1 MNQRVLT
8 VLEYNKIIERLVSMA
23 SSPLGKEK
31 AEKLQPSSNLDEI
44 EKMQQATA
52 DALSRLFKKD
62 SISFGDNKP
71 VGRSL
76 KSLEINATLSVS
88 ELLTIAALLDNVNR
102 VKVYGRK
109 ERTDEPDDSLTSLFD
124 ELEPLT
130 GVSEEIRRCIISEEE
145 IADDASPELKH
156 IRRSISLTGEKIH
169 TQLTSMVNG
178 SLRTY
183 LQDAVITQRDGRYCI
198 PVKAEYKGQVPGMI
212 HDQSSTGSTLFIE
225 PQAIVNLNNKIR
237 ELGLEEKKEIEAILA
252 KLSALVAE
260 ETASIKRDQEIMTAL
275 DLIFAKGRLALEQN
289 ATKPVFNTDHI
300 INIRKARHPLL
311 DPKKVVPIDVRLGE
325 DFDLLVV
332 TGPNTGGK
340 TVSLKTVGLL
350 TLMGQAGLHIPA
362 GDRSRLSIFNKVYAD
377 IGDEQSIEQ
386 SLSTFSSHMKNIVA
400 ILKNADENSLCL
412 FDELGAGT
420 DPTEGAALAI
430 AILNFLHERGIRAM
444 ATTHYSELKIYALS
458 TPHVENASCEFDVD
472 SLSPTYN
479 LLIGIPGKS
488 NAFAISKRL
497 GLRDDIIEAAKGQ
510 ITEEKENFEDVIS
523 DLENSRK
530 VIEKERGEI
539 AEYKARIK
547 SLQDALERKQD
558 KMDDA
563 RDKILREAH
572 EEARDILKEAKEV
585 ADETIRTFQKAGPGA
600 SMKDL
605 EKARDKVRGKINNS
619 NEKLAIKE
627 EKPKKELKAKD
638 LKLGDDVKII
648 SMGLK
653 GTVST
658 LPDEKGDLFVQ
669 CGILR
674 SKTNIKDL
682 ILIPDEPVLQTKKTG
697 RSGSGASKIKMSKSY
712 SVSGE
717 INLIGKTTDEAI
729 YELDK
734 YLDDA
739 YLAHLPSVRI
749 VHGKG
754 TGALR
759 NAVSNKLKRTSYVKS
774 YRAGEYGEGDA
785 GVTICEFKE

>member
-1 MNQRVLT
+1 MDG
-8 VLEYNKIIERLVSMA
+8 M
-23 SSPLGKEK
+23 GC
-31 AEKLQPSSNLDEI
+31 
-44 EKMQQATA
+44 
-52 DALSRLFKKD
+52 
-62 SISFGDNKP
+62 
-71 VGRSL
+71 VGCS
-76 KSLEINATLSVS
+76 
-88 ELLTIAALLDNVNR
+88 
-102 VKVYGRK
+102 
-109 ERTDEPDDSLTSLFD
+109 
-124 ELEPLT
+124 
-130 GVSEEIRRCIISEEE
+130 
-145 IADDASPELKH
+145 
-156 IRRSISLTGEKIH
+156 
-169 TQLTSMVNG
+169 
-178 SLRTY
+178 
-183 LQDAVITQRDGRYCI
+183 
-198 PVKAEYKGQVPGMI
+198 
-212 HDQSSTGSTLFIE
+212 
-225 PQAIVNLNNKIR
+225 
-237 ELGLEEKKEIEAILA
+237 
-252 KLSALVAE
+252 
-260 ETASIKRDQEIMTAL
+260 
-275 DLIFAKGRLALEQN
+275 
-289 ATKPVFNTDHI
+289 
-300 INIRKARHPLL
+300 
-311 DPKKVVPIDVRLGE
+311 
-325 DFDLLVV
+325 
-332 TGPNTGGK
+332 
-340 TVSLKTVGLL
+340 
-350 TLMGQAGLHIPA
+350 
-362 GDRSRLSIFNKVYAD
+362 
-377 IGDEQSIEQ
+377 
-386 SLSTFSSHMKNIVA
+386 
-400 ILKNADENSLCL
+400 
-412 FDELGAGT
+412 
-420 DPTEGAALAI
+420 
-430 AILNFLHERGIRAM
+430 
-444 ATTHYSELKIYALS
+444 HYSELKIYALS

-619 NEKLAIKE
+619 NEKLALKE
-627 EKPKKELKAKD
+627 EKPQKELKAKD
-638 LKLGDDVKII
+638 LRLGDDVKII

>member
-88 ELLTIAALLDNVNR
+88 ELITIAALLDNVNR
-102 VKVYGRK
+102 VKAYGRK

-130 GVSEEIRRCIISEEE
+130 GVSEEIHRCIISEDE

-252 KLSALVAE
+252 KLSALVSE

-530 VIEKERGEI
+530 VIEKERVEI
-539 AEYKARIK
+539 AEYKAKIK

-638 LKLGDDVKII
+638 LRLGDDVKII

-697 RSGSGASKIKMSKSY
+697 KSGSGASKIKMSKSY